1 MFFFKKSFKTI
12 RSIKSIMRQ
21 KTSSTFK
28 NKVVLNY
35 LRCITFSKLKS
46 EKNNLTLFN
55 HKVRYSFYAG
65 FSYAFHD
72 VFINNEYWFETNKIA
87 PIILDCGS
95 NIGLS
100 IIYFKELYPNC
111 KIISFEPD
119 ADAFECL
126 KFNIESNAIADV
138 ELHNKALS
146 DNESIIKL
154 SYNENRPGSLTSSTE
169 IVSASTYREVEAVKL
184 SSYINDTIDFMKM
197 DIEGAE
203 TSVFLDL
210 KESGKL
216 KFIRNIVLEYHHH
229 LGGKKDC
236 LSIVLAILEDYGFSY
251 QLHSLD
257 HYNDHTGGLQLI
269 MIYASQKIT

>member
-1 MFFFKKSFKTI
+1 MLFFKKTFKTI
-12 RSIKSIMRQ
+12 RSIKAIRSQ

-28 NKVVLNY
+28 NQVLLNY
-35 LRCITFSKLKS
+35 LRCITFSKFKP
-46 EKNNLTLFN
+46 KNNACTLFN
-55 HKVRYSFYAG
+55 HKIRYSFYGG
-65 FSYAFHD
+65 FAYAFHD
-72 VFINNEYWFETNKIA
+72 VFISNEYWFETNKIA
-87 PIILDCGS
+87 PTILDCGS

-100 IIYFKELYPNC
+100 IIYFKEIYPNC

-119 ADAFECL
+119 VDAFECL
-126 KFNIESNAIADV
+126 KFNIENNAIADV

-146 DNESIIKL
+146 DKESIIKL
-154 SYNENRPGSLTSSTE
+154 SYNENKPGSLTCSTE
-169 IVSASTYREVEAVKL
+169 IVSSSTYREVEAVKL
-184 SSYINDTIDFMKM
+184 SSYISDTVDFVKM

-229 LGGKKDC
+229 LGGKEDC
-236 LSIVLAILEDYGFSY
+236 LSIILAILEDYGFSY

-257 HYNDHTGGLQLI
+257 YYNDHTDGLQLI
-269 MIYASQKIT
+269 MIHASQKIT